1 MMVLSTVNICTTL
14 YHKCFHFGLEIQQ
27 KYSVF
32 IGAVCSSKFHIE
44 MVIRGAKETT
54 WHCTIKQFL
63 QINTKINSN
72 ISNNTYNAGTKQT
85 LKYKIFRQATHLY
98 SILHA
103 SSYIIKKK
111 QSTFTYIILFCT
123 AGVQLQKGTSF
134 TKKFT
139 QAYTHLHF
147 GKTKQIPKYDTHCNI
162 KPFEIQSYHM
172 QIKGQGQLQ

>member
-1 MMVLSTVNICTTL
+1 
-14 YHKCFHFGLEIQQ
+14 
-27 KYSVF
+27 
-32 IGAVCSSKFHIE
+32 

-54 WHCTIKQFL
+54 WHCTIKQFP
-63 QINTKINSN
+63 QINTKIKSN

-103 SSYIIKKK
+103 SSYRIKKRIVNIYI
-111 QSTFTYIILFCT
+111 YIILFCT

-147 GKTKQIPKYDTHCNI
+147 GKTK
-162 KPFEIQSYHM
+162 
-172 QIKGQGQLQ
+172 